1 MTATLLT
8 ADRQPGP
15 SSERDLR
22 VDRLNDE
29 AWTLLH
35 KEPERS
41 RSLADEAYALATET
55 EPIYTLGAA
64 DSLLVQ
70 SILEWDRS
78 EYKPALTHALK
89 ALAWFEAGEA
99 RCKQAYTLN
108 HIAGIH
114 YFLGNASSALEAGAV
129 ALQLVE
135 DCGNTELLASILN
148 DTSYMML
155 HLGSPQNA
163 LEQLQRSL
171 EMHRELGAL
180 HGEAQALDSIG
191 KAYLL
196 LGDTQKALEYA
207 QQSLELDQRIGYHR
221 AEAEVLGNIGKIHI
235 AAGDLDQAQDYFER
249 SLALSRAR
257 GYRQFEAEALLD
269 IGRVALR
276 RGAAEQAL
284 AVLRDAVAVAQEIE
298 ATPLEAEIH
307 VALSDAYEQVGDLA
321 QCLAHYKRYHNLR
334 EAAVNELADLRISSL
349 QATHEADTA
358 RQQAEIYRLKNVAL
372 QQEIEER
379 EQLIAELDA
388 FARTVAHDLKNPL
401 WVITGLGELIQE
413 FLVSTGNEE
422 MIMLGQNQQRMAQKM
437 SSIIDELLLLA
448 QVRREDVALERL
460 DMGAIVDEVLARLH
474 QQLTEAGAELH
485 IPDTWPTVLG
495 YAQWVEELWANY
507 LSNAIK
513 YGGQPPRIELGARQ
527 EGDAV
532 RFWVRDNGPGIPEDE
547 QGNLFTE
554 FARLTSLSNDQQG
567 HGLGLSIVRRIAEKL
582 GGSVGFENAPGGG
595 GIFSFTLPAA
605 EAVQGQEDAAP

>member
-1 MTATLLT
+1 M
-8 ADRQPGP
+8 
-15 SSERDLR
+15 
-22 VDRLNDE
+22 
-29 AWTLLH
+29 
-35 KEPERS
+35 
-41 RSLADEAYALATET
+41 
-55 EPIYTLGAA
+55 
-64 DSLLVQ
+64 
-70 SILEWDRS
+70 
-78 EYKPALTHALK
+78 
-89 ALAWFEAGEA
+89 
-99 RCKQAYTLN
+99 
-108 HIAGIH
+108 
-114 YFLGNASSALEAGAV
+114 
-129 ALQLVE
+129 
-135 DCGNTELLASILN
+135 
-148 DTSYMML
+148 
-155 HLGSPQNA
+155 
-163 LEQLQRSL
+163 
-171 EMHRELGAL
+171 
-180 HGEAQALDSIG
+180 
-191 KAYLL
+191 
-196 LGDTQKALEYA
+196 
-207 QQSLELDQRIGYHR
+207 
-221 AEAEVLGNIGKIHI
+221 
-235 AAGDLDQAQDYFER
+235 
-249 SLALSRAR
+249 
-257 GYRQFEAEALLD
+257 
-269 IGRVALR
+269 ALR

-437 SSIIDELLLLA
+437 ISIIDELLLLA

>member
-163 LEQLQRSL
+163 LNSFSVAWRCTGNSARC
-171 EMHRELGAL
+171 MARRRRWIA
-180 HGEAQALDSIG
+180 SG

-221 AEAEVLGNIGKIHI
+221 AEAEVLGNIGKIHRRRGPGPG
-235 AAGDLDQAQDYFER
+235 AGLFR
-249 SLALSRAR
+249 TLA
-257 GYRQFEAEALLD
+257 GALP
-269 IGRVALR
+269 RVATVSSR
-276 RGAAEQAL
+276 RRRCWISGAWPCGA
-284 AVLRDAVAVAQEIE
+284 
-298 ATPLEAEIH
+298 
-307 VALSDAYEQVGDLA
+307 
-321 QCLAHYKRYHNLR
+321 
-334 EAAVNELADLRISSL
+334 
-349 QATHEADTA
+349 
-358 RQQAEIYRLKNVAL
+358 
-372 QQEIEER
+372 
-379 EQLIAELDA
+379 
-388 FARTVAHDLKNPL
+388 
-401 WVITGLGELIQE
+401 
-413 FLVSTGNEE
+413 
-422 MIMLGQNQQRMAQKM
+422 GQRN
-437 SSIIDELLLLA
+437 
-448 QVRREDVALERL
+448 RR
-460 DMGAIVDEVLARLH
+460 
-474 QQLTEAGAELH
+474 
-485 IPDTWPTVLG
+485 WPCCVT
-495 YAQWVEELWANY
+495 
-507 LSNAIK
+507 
-513 YGGQPPRIELGARQ
+513 R
-527 EGDAV
+527 
-532 RFWVRDNGPGIPEDE
+532 
-547 QGNLFTE
+547 
-554 FARLTSLSNDQQG
+554 
-567 HGLGLSIVRRIAEKL
+567 
-582 GGSVGFENAPGGG
+582 
-595 GIFSFTLPAA
+595 
-605 EAVQGQEDAAP
+605 